1 MHPQK
6 ENVECKHK
14 LRFIMTCITG
24 TTLQML
30 KAQMQHK
37 QQVKEVQQLAAQ
49 HIQETFDSCS
59 HPGDKYSHQNKHSS
73 ETNEHHVLM
82 HCIYMMQ
89 FKFLVCLSSEF
100 SSSELPSN
108 TKLEFQACTSLMV
121 PFWCQLIAQSSHS
134 ANSNTSPCVTPT
146 LATARQG

>member
-1 MHPQK
+1 M
-6 ENVECKHK
+6 
-14 LRFIMTCITG
+14 
-24 TTLQML
+24 
-30 KAQMQHK
+30 
-37 QQVKEVQQLAAQ
+37 AQ

-146 LATARQG
+146 LATARQGWDQEDWNYVKKVVVVFLNPLNSKSHSCLHFNYGDRATYLPNNL

>member
-1 MHPQK
+1 
-6 ENVECKHK
+6 
-14 LRFIMTCITG
+14 
-24 TTLQML
+24 
-30 KAQMQHK
+30 
-37 QQVKEVQQLAAQ
+37 
-49 HIQETFDSCS
+49 
-59 HPGDKYSHQNKHSS
+59 
-73 ETNEHHVLM
+73 
-82 HCIYMMQ
+82 MMQ

-146 LATARQG
+146 LATARQGWDQEDWNYVKKVVVVFLNPLSHTHVCTSTMEIELHTCLTISKAHKLLSCLWGVFFNPYVKRNIKTLNYGIINKFLL